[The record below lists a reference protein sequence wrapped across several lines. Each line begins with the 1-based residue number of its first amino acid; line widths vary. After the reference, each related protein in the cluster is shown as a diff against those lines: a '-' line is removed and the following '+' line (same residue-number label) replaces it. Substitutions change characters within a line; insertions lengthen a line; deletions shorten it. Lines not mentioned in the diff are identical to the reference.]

1 MLLAAMPFAVEA
13 AVVVA
18 AAFLVDDED
27 AEFLF
32 DTFSPTLKHLDNSA
46 AARFVK
52 LNSVAISVVPISNLK
67 KVFRPTIKQSSVP
80 L

>member
-1 MLLAAMPFAVEA
+1 MPFAAGDFLAVE
-13 AVVVA
+13 
-18 AAFLVDDED
+18 ED
-27 AEFLF
+27 AAFLF

-67 KVFRPTIKQSSVP
+67 KVFKPTMKQSSVP
-80 L
+80 FLDCSELF

>member
-1 MLLAAMPFAVEA
+1 MPLAGAE
-13 AVVVA
+13 VVTG
-18 AAFLVDDED
+18 FLVDEGD
-27 AEFLF
+27 AFLF

-67 KVFRPTIKQSSVP
+67 KVFKPTIKQSSV
-80 L
+80 LLLDLSELF

>member
-1 MLLAAMPFAVEA
+1 MPLAGAE
-13 AVVVA
+13 VVA
-18 AAFLVDDED
+18 GFLADEGD
-27 AEFLF
+27 AFLF

-67 KVFRPTIKQSSVP
+67 KVFKPTIKQSSV
-80 L
+80 LLLDLSELF